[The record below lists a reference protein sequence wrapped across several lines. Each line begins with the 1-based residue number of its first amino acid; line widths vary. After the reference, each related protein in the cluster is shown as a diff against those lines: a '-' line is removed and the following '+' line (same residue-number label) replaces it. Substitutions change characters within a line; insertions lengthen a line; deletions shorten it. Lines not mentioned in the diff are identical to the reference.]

1 MSANRRGIGRGIGKF
16 ISTVTKV
23 IDGINAINGISE
35 QIQNIQPKPASNPK
49 PGNSDQFDPIQVTN
63 PIIDQ
68 YYSSENIRRMEE
80 NMRRMAN
87 QESEADYQGGVGGG
101 VSEEEGYYSDYQGGS
116 DYHLDQV
123 NHPVMSANR
132 RGIGG
137 REIGKLI
144 ISKVIDG
151 FNNPFSTIYENIQQN
166 IQPKPV
172 SNPKPGKSDQF
183 DPIQVTNPIID
194 QYYSSENIRRM
205 EENMRHMANLQES
218 EADYQGGVGGGV
230 SEEEGYY
237 SHYQGGSDYQ
247 VGENHDYESGLNT
260 ANNRQLK
267 LIGSIIAEQVLA
279 PVVNELINS
288 AAENSSWDQLS
299 YSFLP

>member
-49 PGNSDQFDPIQVTN
+49 QGNSDQFDPIQVTN

-116 DYHLDQV
+116 DY
-123 NHPVMSANR
+123 
-132 RGIGG
+132 
-137 REIGKLI
+137 
-144 ISKVIDG
+144 
-151 FNNPFSTIYENIQQN
+151 
-166 IQPKPV
+166 
-172 SNPKPGKSDQF
+172 
-183 DPIQVTNPIID
+183 
-194 QYYSSENIRRM
+194 
-205 EENMRHMANLQES
+205 
-218 EADYQGGVGGGV
+218 
-230 SEEEGYY
+230 
-237 SHYQGGSDYQ
+237 Q
-247 VGENHDYESGLNT
+247 VGENPDYESGLNT

-267 LIGSIIAEQVLA
+267 LIGAIIAEQVLA
-279 PVVNELINS
+279 PIVNEIIDS
-288 AAENSSWDQLS
+288 DSGEDSRWDQLS